1 VLVVG
6 HFCSG
11 ASIPASSIYANAGV
25 VQITPAST
33 NPVLTERAAEG
44 GNHTL
49 FRTTNRDDWQGTFA
63 GQWLAKNFSE
73 KRLAV
78 LDDGSIYGRSMAERV
93 VAGAEAGGLKP
104 VLRQTYRP
112 RIEDFSVLINQLA
125 AAKIDLV
132 YVGGFHDDV
141 AWLMK
146 QAGSQNFQAR
156 FFSGD
161 AMNTQKF
168 WKLAGDAGSGL
179 MFTDAAV
186 HLDDP
191 AAQAAVTALRD
202 NGDLNDAYNMN
213 YALNAYAAVQAFAAA
228 ATATRS
234 TDGASVAAWLHQN
247 TVTTAIGAI
256 SWDAKGDLTRPNY
269 AWYVWRNGRY
279 APAP

>member
-1 VLVVG
+1 
-6 HFCSG
+6 
-11 ASIPASSIYANAGV
+11 V

-33 NPVLTERAAEG
+33 NPALTERASEDG
-44 GNHTL
+44 IQTV

-63 GQWLAKNFSE
+63 GQWLAKNFGG

-78 LDDGSIYGRSMAERV
+78 LDDGSLYGRGIAARV
-93 VAGAEAGGLKP
+93 IAGAEAGGLTP
-104 VLRQTYRP
+104 ALQQTYRP
-112 RIEDFSVLINQLA
+112 RIEDFSALITQLA

-146 QAGSQNFQAR
+146 QASTQNFHAQ

-191 AAQAAVTALRD
+191 AATAAVTALRD

-228 ATATRS
+228 AKATGS
-234 TDGASVAAWLHQN
+234 TEAGTVAAWLHRN
-247 TVTTAIGAI
+247 TVSTAIGEI
-256 SWDAKGDLTRPNY
+256 GWDAKGDLNRPNY